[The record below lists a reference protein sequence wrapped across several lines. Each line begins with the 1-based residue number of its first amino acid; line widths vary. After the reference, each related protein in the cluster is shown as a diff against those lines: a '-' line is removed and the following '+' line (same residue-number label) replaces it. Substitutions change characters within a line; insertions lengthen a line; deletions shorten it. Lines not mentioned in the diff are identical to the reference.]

1 MRNTFLNTVDN
12 DFIKILDEMESKY
25 PGILD
30 LEGIGKQLDINT
42 FSQEYFKSFTTADV
56 SVDANSNLG
65 DLDVI
70 SYNKE
75 AVKPFHRFNSLYC
88 LWKKVKKLEG
98 IEKANE
104 MITQQLLGQIY
115 ICDLHGASSL
125 PYCFNYSTY
134 DIMTQGLSPVK

>member
-12 DFIKILDEMESKY
+12 GFIKILDEMESKY

-56 SVDANSNLG
+56 SVDANSNVG
-65 DLDVI
+65 DVDVI

-75 AVKPFHRFNSLYC
+75 AVKPFHRFNSLY
-88 LWKKVKKLEG
+88 
-98 IEKANE
+98 
-104 MITQQLLGQIY
+104 
-115 ICDLHGASSL
+115 
-125 PYCFNYSTY
+125 
-134 DIMTQGLSPVK
+134 